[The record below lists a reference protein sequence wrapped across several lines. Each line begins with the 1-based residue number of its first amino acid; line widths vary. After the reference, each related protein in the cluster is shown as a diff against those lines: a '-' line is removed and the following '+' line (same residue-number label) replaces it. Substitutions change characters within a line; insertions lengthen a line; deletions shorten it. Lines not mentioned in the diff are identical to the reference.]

1 MKIARFSLIVLLAL
15 GLSACATSQD
25 LNYAD
30 KKPGLKEKYV
40 YAINRDAQSRATTVY
55 WVNYPTDEEVA
66 ERFGVESEDDD
77 S

>member
-1 MKIARFSLIVLLAL
+1 MKILRTFVIMLLAL
-15 GLSACATSQD
+15 LIGACASTSQD

-30 KKPGLKEKYV
+30 KEPGLKEKYV
-40 YAINRDAQSRATTVY
+40 YAINRDAQTRATRVY

-66 ERFGVESEDDD
+66 ERFGKDDDD